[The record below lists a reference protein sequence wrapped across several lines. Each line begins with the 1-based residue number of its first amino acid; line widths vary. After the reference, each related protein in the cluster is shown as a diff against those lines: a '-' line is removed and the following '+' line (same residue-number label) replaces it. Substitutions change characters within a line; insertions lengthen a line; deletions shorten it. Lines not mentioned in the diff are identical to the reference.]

1 MAKNEAK
8 IKFTAET
15 AGFNDKLKQVNSE
28 MSQLRAEFKLNET
41 QMKATGSTV
50 EGLENKH
57 KILSNQL
64 EVAKEKTET
73 LSKKFEKAAEIF
85 GENSTEAT
93 KLKTQLTNAQNAE
106 EKLRQAVDTCSNEL
120 EEQKAAANASE
131 TATEKLTNS
140 IEDQQNELNR
150 LKKEYTEAVLKYGET
165 SDEAK
170 KLEGE
175 ISDLS
180 GELKENKQKLSDA
193 SDKADELDKSLDDVE
208 DSAKKAGDGFTVMKG
223 ALSNLIAD
231 GLQKAVSEMGEFIS
245 STVETG
251 VEFTST
257 MSSVQAIS
265 GATGSDLEALTQ
277 KAMDLGASTVFSAGE
292 VGDAMVEMA
301 KAGWTTEQILDGM
314 AGVLN
319 ATSASGE
326 ELATVATITADA
338 ISGFRLKASESTRV
352 ADLLT
357 QAANAGTIGITDLGE
372 TFKYIAP
379 VAGSMGLSIED
390 CTTAIT
396 AMSMAGIKGS
406 QAGTSLRTLLTN
418 LVKPTDAMSAAMEE
432 LGIEVANSDGTMKP
446 LNEIVSILRGS
457 FEGLTDEQKSYYAAT
472 LAGKTGMSGM
482 LSLMNLTQ
490 EEYDEIAKSMENAK
504 GVAEETSKV
513 MLDNLGGDLEE
524 LGGNFE
530 TLKLELF
537 DTFEGAMRDG
547 VGVLN
552 ELIDGVRAATQW
564 MTEHKAVVAA
574 VAAAIGIVTTAITAY
589 NVVQGIKS
597 AMEAANVTTV
607 WALVSA
613 HIAQAAAA
621 VAAVAPYVLI
631 VAAIAAVI
639 AIIVLCIK
647 HWDDIVLA
655 VKNVWEKIKATLS
668 EWGTWINTNV
678 IQPVVNFFTNLWQK
692 IQSIWSDISNVVQ
705 VAVMFIGSIISAAVD
720 IITLPFQFIWEN
732 CKEYVFAA
740 FEWIKE
746 KIDLA
751 ISKIKEIAEVGFNF
765 VKEKIITP
773 VTEAKNKA
781 VEIFNNIKTS
791 VSEKISSLRSKV
803 SEIFNSIKDKIMT
816 PINNA
821 KSKVTSTI
829 ESLRSSFSSKIESLR
844 SKVSSIFT
852 SIKDKITQPI
862 ETAKTKV
869 KNVVDAIKGFFSG
882 LKLSLP
888 NIKLPHFKVTGKLSI
903 DPPSVPH
910 LSIEWYK
917 NGGIMTRP
925 TIFGVNGSSLMAGG
939 EAGAEAILPIEKLRD
954 YIADTVEDKM
964 NIVNLGALANSIEKL
979 ADRAINLNI
988 NGRNFA
994 TATAG
999 DSDNVNGLRTSF
1011 KGRGLAL

>member
-15 AGFNDKLKQVNSE
+15 GEFNKQIKSSNDE
-28 MSQLRAEFKLNET
+28 MSMLRAELKLNET
-41 QMKATGSTV
+41 QMKGTGTTV

-57 KILSNQL
+57 KILSKEL
-64 EVAKEKTET
+64 EAAKDKTEA
-73 LSKKFEKAAEIF
+73 LNQKVEKAVEIF

-93 KLKTQLTNAQNAE
+93 KLKTQLLNAQNAE
-106 EKLRQAVDTCSNEL
+106 EKIRQEVDRCNKEL
-120 EEQKAAANASE
+120 EDQKNV
-131 TATEKLTNS
+131 T
-140 IEDQQNELNR
+140 
-150 LKKEYTEAVLKYGET
+150 
-165 SDEAK
+165 
-170 KLEGE
+170 
-175 ISDLS
+175 
-180 GELKENKQKLSDA
+180 
-193 SDKADELDKSLDDVE
+193 DKVDKSLEDVE
-208 DSAKKAGDGFTVMKG
+208 DSAKKASDGFTVMKG
-223 ALSNLIAD
+223 VAANLVTEGLSKIVDAAGEVIDAFNEVDEGAD
-231 GLQKAVSEMGEFIS
+231 NVIKA
-245 STVETG
+245 T
-251 VEFTST
+251 
-257 MSSVQAIS
+257 
-265 GATGSDLEALTQ
+265 GATGESAEALT
-277 KAMDLGASTVFSAGE
+277 KSFENVSSKIVGDFGDIGSTLGE
-292 VGDAMVEMA
+292 VNTRFGYTGEKLESCTEDFLRFSEITGVDGTTAVQSVTRALNDAGIPLDDYGTLLDQLA
-301 KAGWTTEQILDGM
+301 KAGQSAGIDVTTLADSLSANGSVMRSMGFDTAETVALLSQFELSGANTSVMLGGMKKAMANWAKEGKNGNTEFASLVEGVKDGS
-314 AGVLN
+314 V
-319 ATSASGE
+319 SAS
-326 ELATVATITADA
+326 DA
-338 ISGFRLKASESTRV
+338 IEVFGTKAGPMLVDAIKSGKFEYNDMLKTIKDSK
-352 ADLLT
+352 
-357 QAANAGTIGITDLGE
+357 GTTDN
-372 TFKYIAP
+372 TF
-379 VAGSMGLSIED
+379 D
-390 CTTAIT
+390 
-396 AMSMAGIKGS
+396 
-406 QAGTSLRTLLTN
+406 
-418 LVKPTDAMSAAMEE
+418 
-432 LGIEVANSDGTMKP
+432 
-446 LNEIVSILRGS
+446 
-457 FEGLTDEQKSYYAAT
+457 
-472 LAGKTGMSGM
+472 
-482 LSLMNLTQ
+482 
-490 EEYDEIAKSMENAK
+490 
-504 GVAEETSKV
+504 
-513 MLDNLGGDLEE
+513 
-524 LGGNFE
+524 
-530 TLKLELF
+530 
-537 DTFEGAMRDG
+537 
-547 VGVLN
+547 
-552 ELIDGVRAATQW
+552 ELIDGGYEADLATQNARLALADIGD
-564 MTEHKAVVAA
+564 TVLTTVAPAFDDVVEVIKAMADGFSAA
-574 VAAAIGIVTTAITAY
+574 VEWGKEHQGVLVAIATAIGIVTAGITAY

-655 VKNVWEKIKATLS
+655 VKNVWEKIKETLS

-678 IQPVVNFFTNLWQK
+678 IQPVVNFFTDLWQK
-692 IQSIWSDISNVVQ
+692 IQSIWSDISNAVQ
-705 VAVMFIGSIISAAVD
+705 VAIMFIGSIISAAVD

-746 KIDLA
+746 KINLA
-751 ISKIKEIAEVGFNF
+751 ISKIKEIAEIGFNF

-781 VEIFNNIKTS
+781 VELFNNIKTS
-791 VSEKISSLRSKV
+791 VSDKISSLRSKV
-803 SEIFNSIKDKIMT
+803 TEIFSAIKAKIMT
-816 PINNA
+816 PINDA
-821 KSKVTSTI
+821 KSKVTSAI

-844 SKVSSIFT
+844 SKVSSIFS